1 MNFSK
6 HFLLALSVGVL
17 LVAAPISPV
26 AAGKDTK
33 LKGTLTIDFTLGS
46 TVAPNPEPAAG
57 FQFTVTNAKKV
68 QGIEIPEA
76 IRGGTFA
83 LNQNCPN
90 GVSNDT
96 TAGYALLRLADS
108 KKGSNELGTVFQAL
122 VTSGAVSCLFFH
134 GATDVNALLGDPFL
148 FNALHSALGDQPRE
162 FGGPHVLAPLV
173 EGNQAIAT
181 IELLEQA
188 LGFRLSHRGRIPV
201 ELLGLDAVLI
211 DRKRP

>member
-148 FNALHSALGDQPRE
+148 FNALHSALG
-162 FGGPHVLAPLV
+162 
-173 EGNQAIAT
+173 EG
-181 IELLEQA
+181 
-188 LGFRLSHRGRIPV
+188 
-201 ELLGLDAVLI
+201 
-211 DRKRP
+211 